1 MFVRYLLLFIL
12 FILLYRMIKTALIGT
27 RKNSSVK
34 GQPKEDKSVQQKH
47 KDKIEDADFEEI
59 E

>member
-1 MFVRYLLLFIL
+1 MFIRYLLLFIL
-12 FILLYRMIKTALIGT
+12 FILLYRIIKTALIGT

-34 GQPKEDKSVQQKH
+34 GKPKEEQSVQQKH
-47 KDKIEDADFEEI
+47 KDKIEDADFEDI

>member
-1 MFVRYLLLFIL
+1 MFIRYLLLIIL

-34 GQPKEDKSVQQKH
+34 GQPKEEQSVKQKH
-47 KDKIEDADFEEI
+47 KDKIEDADFEDI
-59 E
+59 K

>member
-1 MFVRYLLLFIL
+1 MFIRYLLLFIL
-12 FILLYRMIKTALIGT
+12 FILLFRIIKTALIGS
-27 RKNSSVK
+27 RKNNTVK
-34 GQPKEDKSVQQKH
+34 GRPKDEQSVQQKH

>member
-1 MFVRYLLLFIL
+1 MFIRYLLLFIL
-12 FILLYRMIKTALIGT
+12 FVLLYRMIKTALIGP

-34 GQPKEDKSVQQKH
+34 GQPKEEQSVQQKH
-47 KDKIEDADFEEI
+47 KDNIEDADYEEI